1 MVDWVYTNVV
11 GLRRRKDA
19 VEICQQLMDTGLFR
33 PVSSRRQGKPFYDAS
48 VLYRF
53 TVDFTG
59 GECDEDEDDSDLLGE
74 NNKISSD
81 QLDDVLVAFASGIDV
96 KKRRH
101 FLRSYDHCFV
111 GSEATDWIVDKF
123 NVSRVQ
129 AVELGQKMLGMGFFE
144 HVSDQNKPFEDA
156 NEFYR
161 FVDTEAAGPQVTENT
176 TLYDFNAL
184 DIDKNPVS
192 LSEYAGRVVLVVNV
206 ASF

>member
-1 MVDWVYTNVV
+1 VFFFFFFCHLVFIGRVTNP
-11 GLRRRKDA
+11 LT
-19 VEICQQLMDTGLFR
+19 C
-33 PVSSRRQGKPFYDAS
+33 
-48 VLYRF
+48 
-53 TVDFTG
+53 
-59 GECDEDEDDSDLLGE
+59 
-74 NNKISSD
+74 
-81 QLDDVLVAFASGIDV
+81 
-96 KKRRH
+96 RRH
-101 FLRSYDHCFV
+101 LQTCST

-129 AVELGQKMLGMGFFE
+129 AVELGQKMLGMVRCCLNLNPPLVTSLVEIDRVAHPCTVRGVTVPQGFFE

-192 LSEYAGRVVLVVNV
+192 LSEFAGRYVLVVNV